1 MGRGLLVFLLI
12 MAVETVHGVLRGLFL
27 TPRVGEEMA
36 ARIGW
41 PVGLIIVMLLT
52 FLTIRWTGIRGAGPL
67 LTLGAIWAVLAV
79 AFEVLIGMLRG
90 MGTPEIMAE
99 LNPLSGTI
107 PYSAAVMLIA
117 PLLTAKLRGSA

>member
-27 TPRVGEEMA
+27 SPRVGEEMA
-36 ARIGW
+36 AKIGW
-41 PVGLIIVMLLT
+41 PVGLILVMLIAI
-52 FLTIRWTGIRGAGPL
+52 LTIKWVGLKDSRTL
-67 LTLGAIWAVLAV
+67 LALGTIWAVLTA
-79 AFEVLIGMLRG
+79 AFEIMIGLLRG

-107 PYSAAVMLIA
+107 AYSAAVMFIA
-117 PLLTAKLRGSA
+117 PWLAARLRGLA

>member
-27 TPRVGEEMA
+27 SPRVGEEMA
-36 ARIGW
+36 AKIGW
-41 PVGLIIVMLLT
+41 PVGLILVMLIAI
-52 FLTIRWTGIRGAGPL
+52 LTIKWVGLKDSRTL
-67 LTLGAIWAVLAV
+67 LALGAIWAVLTA
-79 AFEVLIGMLRG
+79 AFEIMIGLLRG

-107 PYSAAVMLIA
+107 AYSAAVMFIA
-117 PLLTAKLRGSA
+117 PWLAARLRGLA

>member
-27 TPRVGEEMA
+27 SPRVGEEMA
-36 ARIGW
+36 AKIGW
-41 PVGLIIVMLLT
+41 PVGLILVMLIAI
-52 FLTIRWTGIRGAGPL
+52 LTITWVGLKDSRTL
-67 LTLGAIWAVLAV
+67 LALGAIWAVLTA
-79 AFEVLIGMLRG
+79 AFEIMIGLLRG

-107 PYSAAVMLIA
+107 AYSAAVMFIA
-117 PLLTAKLRGSA
+117 PWLAARLRGLA